1 MEAIILLIVSISN
14 IICFFLGAK
23 IGQRVVNNQPVRIID
38 KSPIES
44 IREKQDSKELKKQ
57 QEIDDVIKHN
67 IDVYD
72 GTSLGQKDI
81 PRWNKWI

>member
-1 MEAIILLIVSISN
+1 MTVLIIVTSSIFN

-81 PRWNKWI
+81 PR

>member
-81 PRWNKWI
+81 PRWDKWI

>member
-38 KSPIES
+38 KSLIES

-81 PRWNKWI
+81 PR

>member
-57 QEIDDVIKHN
+57 QEIDNVIKHN

-81 PRWNKWI
+81 PR

>member
-81 PRWNKWI
+81 PR

>member
-44 IREKQDSKELKKQ
+44 IREKQDSKELRKQ

-81 PRWNKWI
+81 PR

>member
-57 QEIDDVIKHN
+57 HVIKHN

-81 PRWNKWI
+81 PR

>member
-1 MEAIILLIVSISN
+1 MEVIILLIVSISN

-57 QEIDDVIKHN
+57 QEINDVIKHN

-72 GTSLGQKDI
+72 GTPLGQKDI
-81 PRWNKWI
+81 PR

>member
-1 MEAIILLIVSISN
+1 MTVLIIVTSSIFN

-23 IGQRVVNNQPVRIID
+23 IGQMVVKNEPVRIID

-81 PRWNKWI
+81 PR

>member
-1 MEAIILLIVSISN
+1 MEAIILLIVSVSN

-81 PRWNKWI
+81 PR

>member
-1 MEAIILLIVSISN
+1 MEAIILLIVSTSN

-81 PRWNKWI
+81 PR

>member
-1 MEAIILLIVSISN
+1 MTVLIIVTSSIFN

-23 IGQRVVNNQPVRIID
+23 IGQKVVKNESIKIID
-38 KSPIES
+38 KSPIEA
-44 IREKQDSKELKKQ
+44 IREKQENKELKRQ

-72 GTSLGQKDI
+72 GTPLGQRDI
-81 PRWNKWI
+81 PR

>member
-1 MEAIILLIVSISN
+1 MEAIILLIVSMSN

-81 PRWNKWI
+81 PR

>member
-1 MEAIILLIVSISN
+1 MEAIILLIVSMSN

-72 GTSLGQKDI
+72 GISLGQKDI
-81 PRWNKWI
+81 PR

>member
-44 IREKQDSKELKKQ
+44 IREKQDGKELKKQ

-81 PRWNKWI
+81 PR

>member
-14 IICFFLGAK
+14 VICFFLGAK

-81 PRWNKWI
+81 PR

>member
-1 MEAIILLIVSISN
+1 ML
-14 IICFFLGAK
+14 FLGAK

-72 GTSLGQKDI
+72 GTSLGQKI
-81 PRWNKWI
+81 YRGEINGFRRIKSY

>member
-23 IGQRVVNNQPVRIID
+23 IGQIVVNNQPVRIID

-81 PRWNKWI
+81 PR

>member
-1 MEAIILLIVSISN
+1 MTVLIIVTSSIFN

-23 IGQRVVNNQPVRIID
+23 IGQRVVNNQPVRIIN

-81 PRWNKWI
+81 PR

>member
-23 IGQRVVNNQPVRIID
+23 IGQRVVNNQPVRIIN
-38 KSPIES
+38 KSPIEL

-72 GTSLGQKDI
+72 GTALGQKDI
-81 PRWNKWI
+81 PR

>member
-14 IICFFLGAK
+14 IICFFLGSK

-81 PRWNKWI
+81 PR

>member
-1 MEAIILLIVSISN
+1 MEAIILLIVSMSN

-23 IGQRVVNNQPVRIID
+23 IGQKVVKNESIKIID
-38 KSPIES
+38 KSPIEA
-44 IREKQDSKELKKQ
+44 IREKQENKELKRQ

-72 GTSLGQKDI
+72 GTPLGQRDI
-81 PRWNKWI
+81 PR

>member
-57 QEIDDVIKHN
+57 EIDDVIKHN

-81 PRWNKWI
+81 PR

>member
-1 MEAIILLIVSISN
+1 MEIILVLITSISISIAN

-23 IGQRVVNNQPVRIID
+23 IGQKVINNEPIKMEI
-38 KSPIES
+38 KSPIQK
-44 IREKQDSKELKKQ
+44 IKEHENKKEIEKQ
-57 QEIDDVIKHN
+57 QEIEEIILHN

-81 PRWNKWI
+81 PR

>member
-38 KSPIES
+38 TM
-44 IREKQDSKELKKQ
+44 
-57 QEIDDVIKHN
+57 V
-67 IDVYD
+67 
-72 GTSLGQKDI
+72 
-81 PRWNKWI
+81 

>member
-1 MEAIILLIVSISN
+1 MEAIILLIVSMSN

-23 IGQRVVNNQPVRIID
+23 IGQKVVKNESVKIID
-38 KSPIES
+38 KSPIEA
-44 IREKQDSKELKKQ
+44 IREKQENKELKRQ

-81 PRWNKWI
+81 PR

>member
-44 IREKQDSKELKKQ
+44 IIEKQDSKELKKQ

-81 PRWNKWI
+81 PR

>member
-23 IGQRVVNNQPVRIID
+23 NGQRVVNNQPVRIID

-81 PRWNKWI
+81 PR

>member
-38 KSPIES
+38 NSPIES

-81 PRWNKWI
+81 PR

>member
-23 IGQRVVNNQPVRIID
+23 IGQRVVNNQPVRIIN

-81 PRWNKWI
+81 PR

>member
-1 MEAIILLIVSISN
+1 METIILLIVSISN

-81 PRWNKWI
+81 PR